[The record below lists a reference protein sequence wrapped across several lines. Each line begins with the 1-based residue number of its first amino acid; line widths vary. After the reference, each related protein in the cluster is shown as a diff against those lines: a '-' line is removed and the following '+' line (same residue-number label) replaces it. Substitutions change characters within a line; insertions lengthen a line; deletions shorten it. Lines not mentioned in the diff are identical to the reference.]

1 MAKLKLDPEPTFRAK
16 VPVPIPG
23 AGTADVEFTFKH
35 RTNKALQAYIE
46 AIESDQPDAK
56 IVMDVAT
63 GWDLDDAYTPENVEK
78 LCESYAGAGLA
89 VFQTYVR
96 ELRGARAKN

>member
-1 MAKLKLDPEPTFRAK
+1 

-35 RTNKALQAYIE
+35 RTNKALQAYID
-46 AIESDQPDAK
+46 AIEADQPDSK
-56 IVMDVAT
+56 IVLDVAS
-63 GWDLDDAYTPENVEK
+63 GWDLDDAFTPENVEQ

-89 VFQTYVR
+89 VFQTYIR

>member
-1 MAKLKLDPEPTFRAK
+1 MAKLKLTADPTFRAK

-35 RTNKALQAYIE
+35 RTNKELQAYIE
-46 AIESDQPDAK
+46 AIESDQPDTK
-56 IVMDVAT
+56 IVMDVAS
-63 GWDLDDAYTPENVEK
+63 GWDLDDTYTAENVEK